1 MQFLDKSICLPHQ
14 GVKFSGIESA
24 MILSCL
30 SNFKFICYN
39 TMFLRDSFLR
49 ILQILKHALHYLNS
63 CLIQLLRAM
72 FGINALSQ
80 PELIQNSLVP
90 PCLAVSHVT
99 LPPQV
104 DQMQALDE
112 SLYHSCFVYPLV
124 LVAQSLEKLKLK
136 EEVKEKGKGTEA
148 LGYTVYF
155 YYFAT

>member
-1 MQFLDKSICLPHQ
+1 MRVKCLPQEH
-14 GVKFSGIESA
+14 
-24 MILSCL
+24 
-30 SNFKFICYN
+30 N
-39 TMFLRDSFLR
+39 TMTWPGLEFVIMLCFLEILR
-49 ILQILKHALHYLNS
+49 ILQILKHVLHYLIS
-63 CLIQLLRAM
+63 RLMQLLRAM

-155 YYFAT
+155 YEFST